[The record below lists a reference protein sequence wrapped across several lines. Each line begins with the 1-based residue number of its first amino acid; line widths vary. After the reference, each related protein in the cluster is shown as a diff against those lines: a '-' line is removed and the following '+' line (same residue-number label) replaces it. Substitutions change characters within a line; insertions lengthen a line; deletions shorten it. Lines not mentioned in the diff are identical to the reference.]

1 MMSNNWTVNRW
12 LYKLHSIGW
21 LKLVVWLKD
30 FGKMKICV
38 ITIVSETISPF
49 TGEFIRKM
57 TNTKK
62 PNPFWGDSMTEEKK
76 LKQKQIKDGK
86 QSWRD
91 KKKRD
96 T

>member
-1 MMSNNWTVNRW
+1 MNTPS
-12 LYKLHSIGW
+12 S
-21 LKLVVWLKD
+21 
-30 FGKMKICV
+30 
-38 ITIVSETISPF
+38 
-49 TGEFIRKM
+49 GEFIRKM